1 VAMAGAKLPLVEAKP
16 HEIREWLQPEEVREA
31 LKRQPLFI
39 RPHFESLRRTL
50 LFTVA
55 PASYF
60 LGHVLPKASRAGQAL
75 SCCLCAVLCLVALVA
90 AAFRNPGV
98 VPRAAHDGQNNIPA
112 ARFVTV
118 NGVSVKQR
126 WCTTC
131 RVYRPLRSKH
141 CSYCDRCVFRFD
153 HHCTWLGN
161 CVGLGNYRSF
171 LVLVIAATCFFG
183 QSAVIAL
190 QVLRKSYS
198 EVASGASVAGKP
210 APVPKA
216 VKARAG
222 DAESSIVNAL
232 RRFFL
237 TSGVKERKRHRQ
249 RQSEYVSSAAH
260 SLRSE
265 RKKFGEV
272 KKDKKAVKATAGDT
286 ESSMVNVVKRFLV
299 TNGFKFLYIIYAF
312 GMCIAFSVL
321 LLYHL
326 VIIGCN
332 LTTNEH
338 VRDYYLQRNPFDVT
352 CAANYQQILCSP
364 YGRQPNTDA
373 AATG

>member
-1 VAMAGAKLPLVEAKP
+1 MASLPLIEADR
-16 HEIREWLQPEEVREA
+16 HEIRDWLQPAEVREVFR
-31 LKRQPLFI
+31 RQPRFI
-39 RPHFESLRRTL
+39 RPDLASLRRTL
-50 LFTVA
+50 LFTLA

-60 LGHVLPKASRAGQAL
+60 LGHVLPKATRAGQAL
-75 SCCLCAVLCLVALVA
+75 SCSVWALLCLTALAA

-98 VPRAAHDGQNNIPA
+98 VPRAVRSSGDGVNGVPA

-171 LVLVIAATCFFG
+171 LVLVVAATSFFG

-190 QVLRKSYS
+190 QVLRKSCA
-198 EVASGASVAGKP
+198 EVAE
-210 APVPKA
+210 
-216 VKARAG
+216 G
-222 DAESSIVNAL
+222 DAKSCIANVL
-232 RRFFL
+232 RRYCF
-237 TSGVKERKRHRQ
+237 
-249 RQSEYVSSAAH
+249 
-260 SLRSE
+260 
-265 RKKFGEV
+265 
-272 KKDKKAVKATAGDT
+272 
-286 ESSMVNVVKRFLV
+286 
-299 TNGFKFLYIIYAF
+299 TNGGKLLYVTYAF
-312 GMCIAFSVL
+312 AMCAAFSVL

-326 VIIGCN
+326 VITGCN

-352 CAANYQQILCSP
+352 CVENYQQVLCSP
-364 YGRQPNTDA
+364 YGRRLPDEKADSTQ
-373 AATG
+373 G